1 MNKFDI
7 AEAQAAKT
15 LLSVASNLA
24 DTRISE
30 IKRSLES
37 NPGIELVARM
47 LVKEYAQQC
56 DYEAST
62 VALIRA
68 SLELLPACSPC
79 NHDCDQGRSCPMR
92 INQTKGNE
100 DE

>member
-24 DTRISE
+24 DTRN
-30 IKRSLES
+30 IKTTLRS

-92 INQTKGNE
+92 INQTKENGNE
-100 DE
+100 